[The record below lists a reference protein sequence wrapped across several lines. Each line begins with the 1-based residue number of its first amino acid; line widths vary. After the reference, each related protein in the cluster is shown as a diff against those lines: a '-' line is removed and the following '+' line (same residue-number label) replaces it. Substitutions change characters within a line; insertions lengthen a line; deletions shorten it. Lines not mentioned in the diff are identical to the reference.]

1 MPNLTVSAEIDASPE
16 AVFAAASDLERFASY
31 VRDVD
36 AFRIL
41 TAGATGC
48 GTRFLHDRR
57 IGFVKVSREVT
68 ITDWRPPM
76 RFVASFLVLGRTLH
90 TVHEIEGCGRTARLH
105 ISMRFT
111 GNGWRDLTA
120 WLVWLFALPYTRWQ
134 LRREIVDVKRK
145 AEAVARISAPA

>member
-1 MPNLTVSAEIDASPE
+1 
-16 AVFAAASDLERFASY
+16 
-31 VRDVD
+31 
-36 AFRIL
+36 
-41 TAGATGC
+41 
-48 GTRFLHDRR
+48 
-57 IGFVKVSREVT
+57 
-68 ITDWRPPM
+68 M